1 MVIQSVEELR
11 ALYQKVSGRA
21 KDKVFPALDK
31 HSKNFIHHSP
41 FLVLSTVGSN
51 GKLDASPRGGEA
63 GFVKIL
69 SDNELLIADSKGNNR
84 LDSLSNIVETGEIG
98 MLLMIPGVD
107 ETLRINGTATI
118 STKPELLSQFSE
130 EQNPPRTCIVVKTE
144 QVFLH
149 CAKAFMRS
157 KLWNEEAK
165 IDRSEFPTMGE
176 MLNDQL
182 NIEGNSETQREMVER
197 YKKDL

>member
-107 ETLRINGTATI
+107 ETLHKWNSNHLHQAGVAQSIFRRTE
-118 STKPELLSQFSE
+118 STPDM
-130 EQNPPRTCIVVKTE
+130 
-144 QVFLH
+144 H
-149 CAKAFMRS
+149 CCENRAGIPSLCESIHAFQT
-157 KLWNEEAK
+157 LE
-165 IDRSEFPTMGE
+165 
-176 MLNDQL
+176 
-182 NIEGNSETQREMVER
+182 
-197 YKKDL
+197 